1 MPPRDVG
8 TGQEAMIHSNF
19 SGLWQANLGR
29 SRIAGPA
36 PSKIVMKIA
45 HSEDALTQEIEVT
58 HQNGEQ
64 NRQAVSFSMTEA
76 ESTTELRGVPLRI
89 CVRWNG
95 PEMVIQST
103 YSGNVFRDYWSLSD
117 DGQVLTM
124 EHRDDAIA
132 GQVTVLERVM

>member
-1 MPPRDVG
+1 
-8 TGQEAMIHSNF
+8 MIHSNF
-19 SGLWQANLGR
+19 SGLWQANLSR

-36 PSKIVMKIA
+36 PSKIMMKIV
-45 HSEDALTQEIEVT
+45 HGEDVLTQEVVIT

-64 NRQAVSFSMTEA
+64 NRQAVSFSMTDP
-76 ESTTELRGVPLRI
+76 ESTTELRGVPLTVR
-89 CVRWNG
+89 VRWNG
-95 PEMVIQST
+95 REMVIEST